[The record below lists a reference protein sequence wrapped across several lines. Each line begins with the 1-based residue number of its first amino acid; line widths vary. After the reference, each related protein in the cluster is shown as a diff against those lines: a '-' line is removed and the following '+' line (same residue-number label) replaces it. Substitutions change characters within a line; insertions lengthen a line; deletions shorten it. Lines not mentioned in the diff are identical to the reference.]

1 MNRARKSAAKTL
13 IVVGQRTGTS
23 GHMRGR
29 IAHCGGA
36 PESKTHHGQ
45 DAPIQ
50 AAMRADA
57 MLETGGLGGYA
68 VWKRVLR
75 AVGELVRTEPAP
87 GARVN

>member
-36 PESKTHHGQ
+36 PESKTQHGP
-45 DAPIQ
+45 DAPIH

-57 MLETGGLGGYA
+57 MLEKGDLDGCA
-68 VWKRVLR
+68 VWKRIVK
-75 AVGELVRTEPAP
+75 AVEELLSKERPA
-87 GARVN
+87 GVAVQ

>member
-13 IVVGQRTGTS
+13 LVVGQRTGTS

-36 PESKTHHGQ
+36 PGSKTHHGQ

-57 MLETGGLGGYA
+57 MLDKGDLDGYA
-68 VWKRVLR
+68 AWKRITQ
-75 AVGELVRTEPAP
+75 GGG
-87 GARVN
+87 GATGHGA